1 MKHIVD
7 PFEAPPARDT
17 IPNTHFEQLD
27 AELAQLEED
36 FIELERRLS
45 LVQESLDGIG
55 LVLAMNNEDNRGW
68 TRVLTPNGKLGFI
81 HRNNLKRVK

>member
-1 MKHIVD
+1 MRFRQGEILLTKKHVFGTSVWNWQLSRAVD
-7 PFEAPPARDT
+7 A
-17 IPNTHFEQLD
+17 
-27 AELAQLEED
+27 
-36 FIELERRLS
+36 
-45 LVQESLDGIG
+45 VDGIG

>member
-36 FIELERRLS
+36 FIELERRLR
-45 LVQESLDGIG
+45 LVQESLDGIRSST
-55 LVLAMNNEDNRGW
+55 LALAAIYRKES
-68 TRVLTPNGKLGFI
+68 P
-81 HRNNLKRVK
+81 